1 MFRYLTLPLFI
12 TLLLLGC
19 STSSDPEELNYT
31 PCLDGMSEQYPCD
44 NVELYAHL
52 TPEELGGERLNDV
65 WGWIDP
71 ETAREYALVGL
82 TDGISFVDVTNPAE
96 PVVLGK
102 LLESTAENTPEANPL
117 MARHDET
124 DGSKGASSWRDMKVF
139 NNVMY
144 VVSDGQAEHG
154 MQVFDLTRLRHIQD
168 SPEDFREDYLYSRIG
183 NAHNI
188 AINEDSGYAYIIG
201 STNGNICAEQGGL
214 HIVDLNGNPLRPEYA
229 GCHVEPEAGGV
240 IRDGYIHDTQCVNY
254 SGPDGRYAGS
264 EVCFSSAEL
273 SFLISDV
280 SDKES
285 PATISNTHYEGAQY
299 SHQGWL
305 TEDQA
310 YFFMNDE
317 LDEVRTGNSTRTLVW
332 DVRDLEEPELI
343 GFYEHNTI
351 AITHNLY
358 VKGSLMYQA
367 NYTAGLRVLDV
378 SNPLPESIRTLGFFN
393 TTPDNNQ
400 AVING
405 RAQFL
410 GLWSVYPYLSGDK
423 VLVSDITNG
432 LFVLRYSP

>member
-1 MFRYLTLPLFI
+1 MFRYLILPLTI
-12 TLLLLGC
+12 TLIFLGC
-19 STSSDPEELNYT
+19 STSSSPDEINYI
-31 PCLDGMSEQYPCD
+31 PCENGLSGEYPCE
-44 NVELYAHL
+44 NVEMYSHL

-71 ETAREYALVGL
+71 VTAREYALVGL

-96 PVVLGK
+96 PVVVGK
-102 LLESTAENTPEANPL
+102 LLESTAGNGAQENPL
-117 MARHDET
+117 MARHDES
-124 DGSKGASSWRDMKVF
+124 DGSKGASAWRDMKVF
-139 NNVMY
+139 ENIIY

-154 MQVFDLTRLRHIQD
+154 MQVFDLTKLRNIQNP
-168 SPEDFREDYLYSRIG
+168 PEEFREDYLYTKIG

-188 AINEDSGYAYIIG
+188 ALNEESGYAYIVG
-201 STNGNICAEQGGL
+201 STNGEVCAAQGGL
-214 HIVDLNGNPLRPEYA
+214 HIVNLNVNPMEPEYA

-240 IRDGYIHDTQCVNY
+240 IRNGYIHDTQCVIYN
-254 SGPDGRYAGS
+254 GPDERYAGS

-273 SFLISDV
+273 TFLISDV
-280 SDKES
+280 TDKES
-285 PATISNTHYEGAQY
+285 PSTISNIAYEGAQY

-317 LDEVRTGNSTRTLVW
+317 LDEVRTGNNTRTLVW

-343 GFYEHNTI
+343 GYYEHDTI

-358 VKGSLMYQA
+358 LKGNLMYQA

-378 SNPLPESIRTLGFFN
+378 TNPLPEGIRTLGYFN

-405 RAQFL
+405 QAQFF
-410 GLWSVYPYLSGDK
+410 GLWSVYPYLTGDK
-423 VLVSDITNG
+423 VLVSDIENG
-432 LFVLRYSP
+432 LFILRYSP

>member
-1 MFRYLTLPLFI
+1 MFRYLTLSLSI
-12 TLLLLGC
+12 TLLVLGC
-19 STSSDPEELNYT
+19 STSSDPEEINYT
-31 PCLDGMSEQYPCD
+31 PCVDGMSEQYPCD

-102 LLESTAENTPEANPL
+102 LLESTTQNSAEANPL
-117 MARHDET
+117 MARHDEK

-144 VVSDGQAEHG
+144 VVSDGQGDHG
-154 MQVFDLTRLRHIQD
+154 MQVFDLTRLRNIQD
-168 SPEDFREDYLYSRIG
+168 RPESFREDYLYTRIG

-188 AINEDSGYAYIIG
+188 AINEESGYAYIVG
-201 STNGNICAEQGGL
+201 ATNGEICAENGGL
-214 HIVDLNGNPLRPEYA
+214 HIVDLNENPMQPEFA

-254 SGPDGRYAGS
+254 SGPDQRYAGS

-273 SFLISDV
+273 SFLVSDV
-280 SDKES
+280 SDKENPS
-285 PATISNTHYEGAQY
+285 TISNTHYEGAQY

-317 LDEVRTGNSTRTLVW
+317 LDEIRTGNNTRTLVW
-332 DVRDLEEPELI
+332 DVRNLEEPVLV
-343 GFYEHNTI
+343 GFYEHDTI

-358 VKGSLMYQA
+358 VKGNLMYQA

-378 SNPLPESIRTLGFFN
+378 TNPLPEGIRTLGFFN
-393 TTPDNNQ
+393 TTP
-400 AVING
+400 ISTECIPMK
-405 RAQFL
+405 R
-410 GLWSVYPYLSGDK
+410 
-423 VLVSDITNG
+423 VLA
-432 LFVLRYSP
+432 RR